1 MVERKKRARAKRW
14 KMKGDERGR
23 DTRDQE
29 ERRKRE
35 KRGPR
40 EKGRKMVEVG
50 RGVVC
55 PGSSGFFKEIVTI
68 SRYCSQGETPRGENE
83 PRRRRGAPR
92 WPRLNRNS
100 AIEMQEETE
109 QERVDV

>member
-14 KMKGDERGR
+14 EMKGDERGR

-35 KRGPR
+35 RGGSR
-40 EKGRKMVEVG
+40 EKGRKMVEVE

-55 PGSSGFFKEIVTI
+55 AGSSGFFKKIVTI

-92 WPRLNRNS
+92 LPRLNRNS
-100 AIEMQEETE
+100 AIEMQEEIE